1 MIVIAISGKAESGKT
16 YTANIMKDIL
26 DCKIIP
32 LASTLKEQ
40 AKALGW
46 SGEKD
51 EKGRTFLQELGKCI
65 KKYNGADY
73 YAKKLIEKI
82 GDDDFVI
89 IDDLRLIEE
98 IDTIKDAFENVLTI
112 RVERPYW
119 LNRLTE
125 EQRKDISEVGL
136 DFYDF
141 DMTLT
146 NDENYD
152 ELVKEVAENIKKGA
166 AKEK

>member
-1 MIVIAISGKAESGKT
+1 MIIAISGKAESGKT

-26 DCKIIP
+26 NCKIIP

-46 SGEKD
+46 NGEKD
-51 EKGRTFLQELGKCI
+51 EKGRTFLQELGKCV
-65 KKYNGADY
+65 KAYNGADY

-82 GDDDFVI
+82 DDDLVI
-89 IDDLRLIEE
+89 VDDLRLIEE
-98 IDTIKDAFENVLTI
+98 IDTLKKHDDVFTI

-119 LNRLTE
+119 VNKLTE

-152 ELVKEVAENIKKGA
+152 ELVKEVAENIKEGLWKG
-166 AKEK
+166 EWL